1 MDEFKPRSIEVLIEQ
16 AHMFGIEGD
25 ELREFVLNRQKL
37 DLERLKDLNR
47 QKLDLERLKLE
58 LERKAIEVV
67 KLKMELE
74 VKLSL
79 QGDVNYKI
87 EIENDILTNEEQNN
101 CQDIDNNVSGIED
114 NEEIENVLS
123 SKKRND
129 CNYTVN
135 DINEIGGV
143 IENIEGVIEN
153 VLTTEELNDINEI
166 EIGEVIENVLTT
178 EELIDINEIE
188 IGEVI
193 ENVLTTEE
201 LIDKELI
208 DCQFID
214 NNIIH
219 VLRPFHRVHKPLKRL
234 NLTKGVYQVVGTG
247 KVKPDPNRL
256 QMFLYL
262 KIHRRRKKKS

>member
-1 MDEFKPRSIEVLIEQ
+1 
-16 AHMFGIEGD
+16 
-25 ELREFVLNRQKL
+25 
-37 DLERLKDLNR
+37 
-47 QKLDLERLKLE
+47 
-58 LERKAIEVV
+58 
-67 KLKMELE
+67 MELQ

-101 CQDIDNNVSGIED
+101 CPDIDNNISGIED

-123 SKKRND
+123 SKELND
-129 CNYTVN
+129 FNYTAN
-135 DINEIGGV
+135 DIN
-143 IENIEGVIEN
+143 
-153 VLTTEELNDINEI
+153 
-166 EIGEVIENVLTT
+166 EIGEVIENVLTI

-193 ENVLTTEE
+193 ENVLTSEE

-219 VLRPFHRVHKPLKRL
+219 VLRPFHRVHKP
-234 NLTKGVYQVVGTG
+234 
-247 KVKPDPNRL
+247 
-256 QMFLYL
+256 
-262 KIHRRRKKKS
+262 

>member
-1 MDEFKPRSIEVLIEQ
+1 MDEFKPRSIEGIIEQ
-16 AHMFGIEGD
+16 AYMFGIEG
-25 ELREFVLNRQKL
+25 EVLQEFVLNQ
-37 DLERLKDLNR
+37 

-79 QGDVNYKI
+79 QGDVPYKI
-87 EIENDILTNEEQNN
+87 EIENDILTEEQNN
-101 CQDIDNNVSGIED
+101 CQDIVNNISGIED
-114 NEEIENVLS
+114 NEEIENVLT
-123 SKKRND
+123 SKELND
-129 CNYTVN
+129 CNDTVD
-135 DINEIGGV
+135 DINK
-143 IENIEGVIEN
+143 
-153 VLTTEELNDINEI
+153 
-166 EIGEVIENVLTT
+166 
-178 EELIDINEIE
+178 ID

-201 LIDKELI
+201 LIDKKLI

-219 VLRPFHRVHKPLKRL
+219 VLRPFHRVHKPLKSL
-234 NLTKGVYQVVGTG
+234 NLTKGVYQVVGGG
-247 KVKPDPNRL
+247 KVKPDPKRL

-262 KIHRRRKKKS
+262 KLPRKKKS

>member
-16 AHMFGIEGD
+16 AHMFGIKGD
-25 ELREFVLNRQKL
+25 ELREFVLNQQKL

-47 QKLDLERLKLE
+47 QKLDLERSKLE
-58 LERKAIEVV
+58 LERKAIEVL

-87 EIENDILTNEEQNN
+87 EIENDILTHEEQNN
-101 CQDIDNNVSGIED
+101 CQDIDNNISGIED

-123 SKKRND
+123 SKELSD
-129 CNYTVN
+129 FNYTVN
-135 DINEIGGV
+135 DINEIEIG
-143 IENIEGVIEN
+143 EVIEN

-178 EELIDINEIE
+178 EELNDINEIE

-201 LIDKELI
+201 LMDKELI
-208 DCQFID
+208 DCQF
-214 NNIIH
+214 IIH

-247 KVKPDPNRL
+247 KVKPDPITSV
-256 QMFLYL
+256 FY
-262 KIHRRRKKKS
+262 KIRRH

>member
-1 MDEFKPRSIEVLIEQ
+1 MDEFKPRSIEVLIEQAHIFGIQGDELREFVLNQQKLDLDRLKDLNRQKLDLERLNLELERNAIEVVKLEIELDEFKPRSIEVLIEQ

-25 ELREFVLNRQKL
+25 ELREFVLNQQKL

-101 CQDIDNNVSGIED
+101 CQDIDNNISGIED

-123 SKKRND
+123 
-129 CNYTVN
+129 
-135 DINEIGGV
+135 
-143 IENIEGVIEN
+143 
-153 VLTTEELNDINEI
+153 
-166 EIGEVIENVLTT
+166 
-178 EELIDINEIE
+178 
-188 IGEVI
+188 
-193 ENVLTTEE
+193 
-201 LIDKELI
+201 
-208 DCQFID
+208 
-214 NNIIH
+214 IH
-219 VLRPFHRVHKPLKRL
+219 PK
-234 NLTKGVYQVVGTG
+234 
-247 KVKPDPNRL
+247 
-256 QMFLYL
+256 
-262 KIHRRRKKKS
+262 